1 MASQLHWVLSTELR
15 NCHIMAYARSATPP
29 TSGLRIPLLFQES
42 VLLCDKCQP
51 LLQLAE
57 TIRFA
62 DSTRVIKG
70 YTIFLIQLVFQQ
82 KEFQMSVEQVARDLV
97 LNMNNEEKVKTM
109 LTADAM
115 ASGGVLP
122 QPIPVK
128 EAMKVMTGLT
138 TAFPD
143 LKFDVQQVTVNG
155 NQATVKA
162 QWSGTQTGALSL
174 MPGMPSIPPTG
185 KKVSVKDTYVITVQ
199 GDKVSHMQVDS
210 PADGG
215 IPAALAQLG
224 VKMPEM

>member
-1 MASQLHWVLSTELR
+1 
-15 NCHIMAYARSATPP
+15 
-29 TSGLRIPLLFQES
+29 
-42 VLLCDKCQP
+42 
-51 LLQLAE
+51 
-57 TIRFA
+57 
-62 DSTRVIKG
+62 
-70 YTIFLIQLVFQQ
+70 
-82 KEFQMSVEQVARDLV
+82 MSVEQVARDLV
-97 LNMNNEEKVKTM
+97 LNMNNEEKVNTM

-128 EAMKVMTGLT
+128 EAMKVMAGLT

-143 LKFDVQQVTVNG
+143 LKFDIQQVTVNG

-162 QWSGTQTGALSL
+162 QWSGTQTGTLSL

-185 KKVSVKDTYVITVQ
+185 KKVSVKDAYVITVQ

-224 VKMPEM
+224 VKMPGM